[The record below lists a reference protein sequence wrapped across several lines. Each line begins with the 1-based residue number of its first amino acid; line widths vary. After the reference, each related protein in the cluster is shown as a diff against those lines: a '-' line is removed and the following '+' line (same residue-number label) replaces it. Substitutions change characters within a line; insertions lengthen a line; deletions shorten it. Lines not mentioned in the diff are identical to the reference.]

1 MHGIALEPSR
11 RPPLTLP
18 KQPFFRYLADCRSLA
33 SGVHLAE
40 VPEGSRHD
48 TECHLNI
55 EFGTAEHEDFQ
66 SFEAPSIAQPA
77 PEKPQAKKHTLLPV
91 LVVLFLISYGLM
103 TMLIVEQGRTI
114 DSQRALI
121 RELFRDSSELFGMKR
136 AQALE
141 GRQLQGQVQNP
152 SSQSPSTQNPSS
164 RTPSNQV
171 APKQAPSSQAG
182 AQANAQSAKPNVQVP
197 APSRPAADLSDI
209 RRALIKI

>member
-1 MHGIALEPSR
+1 M
-11 RPPLTLP
+11 
-18 KQPFFRYLADCRSLA
+18 K
-33 SGVHLAE
+33 
-40 VPEGSRHD
+40 
-48 TECHLNI
+48 I

-66 SFEAPSIAQPA
+66 SFEAPSVAQPA

-121 RELFRDSSELFGMKR
+121 RELFRDSTELFGIKR
-136 AQALE
+136 AQAL
-141 GRQLQGQVQNP
+141 GGQQQQGQAQNP
-152 SSQSPSTQNPSS
+152 SSQNPSS
-164 RTPSNQV
+164 STPSNQV

-182 AQANAQSAKPNVQVP
+182 AQANAQTVKPNAQVP

>member
-1 MHGIALEPSR
+1 MHWIALKLSSS
-11 RPPLTLP
+11 PPDTLH
-18 KQPFFRYLADCRSLA
+18 KLRFFRYLPDSRSLA
-33 SGVHLAE
+33 SGVHLAR

-48 TECHLNI
+48 TECHLKI
-55 EFGTAEHEDFQ
+55 EFGTAENENFQ
-66 SFEAPSIAQPA
+66 SFESPTIAEPA

-91 LVVLFLISYGLM
+91 LVVLFLFSYGLM

-121 RELFRDSSELFGMKR
+121 RELFRDSSELFGIKR

-141 GRQLQGQVQNP
+141 ERQQQGQVQNP
-152 SSQSPSTQNPSS
+152 SSQNPSNS
-164 RTPSNQV
+164 APSNQV

-209 RRALIKI
+209 RRSLIKI